1 MPIVSASGL
10 RKFYA
15 DREVLSGITLGVE
28 PEEKVALIGRNG
40 SGKTTLLR
48 LLAGLD
54 EPDTGSVARA
64 RWAKVGYL
72 AQVPSGTADADV
84 FSYVLSGAA
93 DVQAM
98 ESRLRELE
106 QLMSAPDVHDSPERL
121 AEVMDEY
128 AQVRHHFEHAGG
140 FTLEARARAVLRG
153 LGFAEPET
161 ANSLGALSGGWR
173 VRAELAR
180 ALLGEPDLLL
190 LDEPTNH
197 LDLAATEWLEEYLR
211 AFPGAAVVVSH
222 DRRLLDAVTSRTL
235 ELEGGRVAS
244 FPGPYSTYAVLKAK
258 QLEQHAEA
266 YRRHQDEVEK
276 LEAYIR
282 RYRAGQRAAQAK
294 SREKRLSRLTSAPVQ
309 PKHPQQAMR
318 PVVRPAS
325 TSGRMVVR
333 LHDVGKRYGETEV
346 LSGVDL
352 DIYRGERAG
361 LLGANGTGKT
371 TLLKM
376 MAGMEAP
383 SSGRV
388 TLGTG
393 VRARYFAQESSA
405 ALHDD
410 RSVLDEILSGRSMIP
425 EQARTY
431 LGRFLFSGEDVFKH
445 VGMLSGGER
454 QRLSLATLL
463 LDHPNLLLLDEPTN
477 HLDIPSREALEA
489 ALMEFQGTLVIATH
503 DRYLLERLATRIL
516 TVEGR
521 LVADF
526 HGTYREMKAKRVEKT
541 ARAGPQ
547 PARAPAAARPDR
559 PARPVRTGE
568 PSSRGP
574 QRDRAGSSGA
584 RRRKPQG
591 PTFEEIAAQIT
602 AAEQDLADAGRQ
614 LSDPE
619 LYRDGERAKAAR
631 ARYEETERRLEDLY
645 RQLAALDA
653 GEH

>member
-1 MPIVSASGL
+1 MPILTAGDI

-15 DREVLSGITLGVE
+15 DREVLSGVTLSVD

-54 EPDTGSVARA
+54 APDAGSVARA

-72 AQVPSGTADADV
+72 AQVPPPTAGTEV

-93 DVQAM
+93 DVQAL
-98 ESRLRELE
+98 EARLRTLE
-106 QLMSAPDVHDSPERL
+106 ETMSAPEVHDDPERL
-121 AEVMDEY
+121 AEVMEEY
-128 AQVRHHFEHAGG
+128 AQARHHFEHAGG
-140 FTLEARARAVLRG
+140 FALEARARAVLRG
-153 LGFAEPET
+153 LGFAEAQMGGP
-161 ANSLGALSGGWR
+161 LGALSGGWR

-180 ALLGEPDLLL
+180 VLLGEPDVLL

-197 LDLAATEWLEEYLR
+197 LDLAAMEWLEEYLR

-244 FPGPYSTYAVLKAK
+244 FPGPYSTYAVLKAQ
-258 QLEQHAEA
+258 QLEQRAEA
-266 YRRHQDEVEK
+266 YRRHREEVEK

-294 SREKRLSRLTSAPVQ
+294 SREKRLARLTSAPVGS
-309 PKHPQQAMR
+309 PRLPQVMR
-318 PVVRPAS
+318 PVVRPAI
-325 TSGRMVVR
+325 TSGRTVVR
-333 LHDVGKRYGETEV
+333 LHEVGKRYGTTEV
-346 LSGVDL
+346 FSGINL
-352 DIYRGERAG
+352 EIHRGERVG
-361 LLGANGTGKT
+361 LVGANGTGKT

-376 MAGMEAP
+376 MAGLEPP
-383 SSGRV
+383 SSGRIV
-388 TLGTG
+388 PGGG
-393 VRARYFAQESSA
+393 VRSRYFAQESSA

-410 RSVLDEILSGRSMIP
+410 RSVLDEILAPNEPARSPDAERHGAAPVRPGLAGRPMTP

-454 QRLSLATLL
+454 QRLSLAMLL
-463 LDHPNLLLLDEPTN
+463 LDQPNLLLLDEPTN

-489 ALMEFQGTLVIATH
+489 ALTEFQGTLVIATH

-516 TVEGR
+516 TVGGGR
-521 LVADF
+521 IADF
-526 HGTYREMKAKRVEKT
+526 RGPYREMT
-541 ARAGPQ
+541 ARQTP
-547 PARAPAAARPDR
+547 RAVGDTPPPRRAT
-559 PARPVRTGE
+559 PARPGR
-568 PSSRGP
+568 PP
-574 QRDRAGSSGA
+574 
-584 RRRKPQG
+584 RRKPAG
-591 PTFEEIAAQIT
+591 PTFEEIASQIT

-614 LSDPE
+614 LADPE
-619 LYRDGERAKAAR
+619 LYRDGDRARAAR
-631 ARYEETERRLEDLY
+631 GRYEDAERRLDELY
-645 RQLAALDA
+645 RQLAALEA
-653 GEH
+653 EER